1 MTAKIPLQDQVSNQR
16 TTRPGRSGFGIYQR
30 ESHPPIS
37 AERRFAHYQV
47 EDPTLR
53 PSSSRSAHWSIAW
66 SDLMMTMFILFLSL
80 FVYQAAHK
88 DFLSKDTP
96 EVVAGRA
103 VDTIEVEEQGRASF
117 PFTVIH
123 PATPLLTA
131 GTLPKVEPIHLQDV
145 DLDAAF
151 SQEDMEKTLA
161 ELARN
166 VPTTVAVN
174 TAPAVSDRSAESKP
188 PQTVANDEV
197 VQPLPLRIAGE
208 QNDSSTINTLFAQS
222 RQTLDTFNLN
232 AFASIDLVP
241 DKAVHIVL
249 TGDLLFSTGQAALSH
264 EAIQSLE
271 KIAKVI
277 NSTPYRVHV
286 EGHTDNIPIYSD
298 RYADN
303 WELSVARANAVASF
317 LIKDMGMNPRQF
329 VVSGYSYYQP
339 VAPNTS
345 ERNRAA
351 NRRVEI
357 VISRSPAQQ
366 DIATLNPST
375 PSLSAL

>member
-1 MTAKIPLQDQVSNQR
+1 MTAKIPLQDQASNQR
-16 TTRPGRSGFGIYQR
+16 TTEPGRSDFGVYPR
-30 ESHPPIS
+30 ESHPLIS
-37 AERRFAHYQV
+37 AERRFALYQV

-88 DFLSKDTP
+88 DFLSSDTP

-103 VDTIEVEEQGRASF
+103 VEAIEVEERGQASF

-123 PATPLLTA
+123 PAAPLMTT

-161 ELARN
+161 ELARDI
-166 VPTTVAVN
+166 PTTVEVN
-174 TAPAVSDRSAESKP
+174 TTPTVTDRFAESTPPHAVAGEEVIHSQP
-188 PQTVANDEV
+188 PQIV
-197 VQPLPLRIAGE
+197 RE
-208 QNDSSTINTLFAQS
+208 QSDSNTINTLFAQS

-232 AFASIDLVP
+232 DFASIDLVP
-241 DKAVHIVL
+241 NKAVHIVL
-249 TGDLLFSTGQAALSH
+249 TGDLLFSTGQATLSYA
-264 EAIQSLE
+264 AIQSLE
-271 KIAKVI
+271 KIATVI
-277 NSTPYRVHV
+277 NSTPHRVHV
-286 EGHTDNIPIYSD
+286 EGHTDNVPIFSE

-329 VVSGYSYYQP
+329 VVSGYSSYQP

-345 ERNRAA
+345 GRNRAT

-357 VISRSPAQQ
+357 VISLSPAQQ
-366 DIATLNPST
+366 DIATLNPNP